1 MVADR
6 TRCYTAYDWSDLAS
20 HLCTFATR
28 DTHSSTDLGAHEY
41 TDESYCST
49 NMGPDSARC
58 HAAPHCGTEQVAHGL
73 SDLGPDA
80 GTVLCSDQ

>member
-1 MVADR
+1 
-6 TRCYTAYDWSDLAS
+6 
-20 HLCTFATR
+20 
-28 DTHSSTDLGAHEY
+28 
-41 TDESYCST
+41 
-49 NMGPDSARC
+49 MGPDSARC

>member
-1 MVADR
+1 MGPDSSRGHAAPNLSAECIADG
-6 TRCYTAYDWSDLAS
+6 
-20 HLCTFATR
+20 
-28 DTHSSTDLGAHEY
+28 SSYLGAHEY

-73 SDLGPDA
+73 PDLGPDA